1 MSETLFELCICIIF
15 TTLLIACNLLAS
27 HISFHFSNPSYHSL
41 HRFDANFRIYLSTS
55 VENQLFPN
63 VCIILTDRRIH
74 VPLPS
79 SSPPSPVS
87 TRSSRKSPA
96 SNRLVV
102 IYSTGGRARTF
113 RRYIYTYIC
122 IYKCVQIFRESG
134 IRDPF
139 LFGFS
144 VSSRSN
150 EKSRIEF
157 RHLRF
162 HRILLRFRAVCH

>member
-74 VPLPS
+74 VPLSS

-87 TRSSRKSPA
+87 TRPSRKSPA

-102 IYSTGGRARTF
+102 IYSTGGRARTSLYIHIYVYISAW
-113 RRYIYTYIC
+113 RYFERVEFAILSSSDSPFPLDRTRS
-122 IYKCVQIFRESG
+122 RE
-134 IRDPF
+134 
-139 LFGFS
+139 
-144 VSSRSN
+144 
-150 EKSRIEF
+150 
-157 RHLRF
+157 
-162 HRILLRFRAVCH
+162 